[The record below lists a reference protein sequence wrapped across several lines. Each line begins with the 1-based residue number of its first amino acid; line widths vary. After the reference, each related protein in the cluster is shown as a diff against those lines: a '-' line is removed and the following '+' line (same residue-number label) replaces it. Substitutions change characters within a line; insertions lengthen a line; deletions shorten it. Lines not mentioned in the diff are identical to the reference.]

1 MNGSSSVEPVEPD
14 DDITSE
20 GERYVTA
27 PDALRFLEL
36 EPPRTGSGLAIA
48 AGLHWLRIPLPM
60 ELNHINVWLLDDG
73 DGWTLVDTGMADEV
87 CRAAWL
93 ELEAH
98 TLGRRRLKRIVIT
111 HDHPDHM
118 GLAAW
123 LAERHGAA
131 VWMSEIAYSSSREFL
146 AADAGVLAARIRE
159 FLRRHGVET
168 GDGAKPADDGGR
180 AVGGERPTVSGGQP
194 VTAERPT
201 ASDGQPVSS
210 EQHVHDNAKPA
221 AGDHR
226 RWFGGSM
233 PLAAS
238 PRDGDVLEAGGARW
252 TVIETAGHC
261 RGHLC
266 LYDAERR
273 LLVSGDQVLPSISPN
288 VSVHSHAPDA
298 DPLRDF
304 LASLERLCECHP
316 DTLVLPSHG
325 RPFRGLHRRIA
336 DLADHHRQQLDALL
350 ATADR
355 PRTAFE
361 VLPVM
366 FRHVPRGFH
375 RMLAIGEAV
384 AHLNYLCGLGRMER
398 QVDATGVARFVASSR
413 DATAG

>member
-1 MNGSSSVEPVEPD
+1 MSGGGNDDPIEPD
-14 DDITSE
+14 DDITTE
-20 GERYVTA
+20 GERYPPA
-27 PDALRFLEL
+27 PHALEFLEL
-36 EPPRTGSGLAIA
+36 EPPQPGSSRLIA
-48 AGLHWLRIPLPM
+48 ERLHWLRIPLPM

-93 ELEAH
+93 ELEAN
-98 TLGRRRLKRIVIT
+98 TLERRRLKRVLVT

-118 GLAAW
+118 GLAPW
-123 LAERHGAA
+123 LAERHGAQ
-131 VWMSEIAYSSSREFL
+131 VWMSEVAYFSSREFL
-146 AADAGVLAARIRE
+146 DTDGSVLVARIRG
-159 FLRRHGVET
+159 FLRGHGVES
-168 GDGAKPADDGGR
+168 DGGSR
-180 AVGGERPTVSGGQP
+180 SAG
-194 VTAERPT
+194 
-201 ASDGQPVSS
+201 
-210 EQHVHDNAKPA
+210 
-221 AGDHR
+221 GDHR

-238 PRDGDVLEAGGARW
+238 PRDGEVIEAGGVRW
-252 TVIETAGHC
+252 TVIETGGHC

-298 DPLRDF
+298 DPLREF
-304 LASLERLCECHP
+304 LDSLGRLRGACHP

-336 DLADHHRQQLDALL
+336 DLAGHHRQQLDAIL
-350 ATADR
+350 ASSDR

-366 FRHVPRGFH
+366 FRHVPRGIH

-398 QVDATGVARFVASSR
+398 RVDDAGIARFVAP
-413 DATAG
+413 AHEEPWC